1 MAKAS
6 GNKPA
11 VEDMLAL
18 AALII
23 LGIAIVLIVGAALR
37 G

>member
-6 GNKPA
+6 NNKPA
-11 VEDMLAL
+11 AEDLLAL

-23 LGIAIVLIVGAALR
+23 LGIAVVLIVGAAIR